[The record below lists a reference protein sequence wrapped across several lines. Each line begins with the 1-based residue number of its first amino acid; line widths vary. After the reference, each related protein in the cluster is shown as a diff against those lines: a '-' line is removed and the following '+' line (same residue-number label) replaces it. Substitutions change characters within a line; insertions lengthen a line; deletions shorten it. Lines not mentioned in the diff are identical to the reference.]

1 MDLSDINF
9 GKLIKICKFTFNFV
23 ILQTSFI

>member
-1 MDLSDINF
+1 MDLSDRNF
-9 GKLIKICKFTFNFV
+9 EKLMKICKFTFNFV